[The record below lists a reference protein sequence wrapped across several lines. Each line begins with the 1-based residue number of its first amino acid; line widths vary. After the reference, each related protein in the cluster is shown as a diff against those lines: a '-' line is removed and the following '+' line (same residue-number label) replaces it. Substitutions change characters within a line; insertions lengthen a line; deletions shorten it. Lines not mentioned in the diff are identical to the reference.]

1 MTKHFKAEI
10 KQLKAELG
18 QEKKEK
24 IKLERKNDALEL
36 ELQLKSKVVKHAS
49 CQTDSSDRWPENS
62 LTMSPQICLTTKI
75 SSMANFD
82 NLNNITTELTY
93 QKTLAQNEISTNQ
106 SDAPNQNYNLTK
118 PFISSTNP
126 LKSVHQAF
134 NC

>member
-1 MTKHFKAEI
+1 M
-10 KQLKAELG
+10 LKAELG

-106 SDAPNQNYNLTK
+106 SSDPTPDQNYNLTK
-118 PFISSTNP
+118 SFISSTNP